1 MHIVFFHVQ
10 LGQRTADVRVLRRPG
25 QGRRLHRLEGA
36 QAGPEQRQRGLR
48 LQRRERQRER
58 SQSPR

>member
-48 LQRRERQRER
+48 LQR
-58 SQSPR
+58 